1 MEWLVLIVAFLGA
14 LLTFFSGFGLGTVLL
29 PVMLIFLPPGTAVLC
44 TAIIHFINNGFKF
57 TLIRK
62 YIHVP
67 IAIRFGVI
75 AILGAF
81 IGAQCISY
89 VNQLG
94 TAFTANWFS
103 HAPKVSWINLIIGV
117 LLMAFALFEN
127 VKPKN
132 LSLTPSISQYIG
144 GGLSG
149 FFGGL
154 SGHQGAL
161 RSLFLS
167 PLIKDK
173 NAFVATG
180 AAIALAVD
188 VMRILVYVGNGSFW
202 ASANTPIIF
211 FGTAGAVMGTFLGR
225 KLLKKIN
232 YKMLHITVMVSLIA
246 LGLAMVTGL
255 IY

>member
-62 YIHVP
+62 YINVP
-67 IAIRFGVI
+67 ITLRFGAI
-75 AILGAF
+75 ALVGAF

-89 VNQLG
+89 ANQLG
-94 TAFTANWFS
+94 TAYTATWFN
-103 HAPKVSWINLIIGV
+103 HAPEVTWMNLLIGG
-117 LLMAFALFEN
+117 LLMVFALFEN
-127 VKPKN
+127 LKPNN
-132 LSLTPSISQYIG
+132 LNTTPSAGQYIG

-173 NAFVATG
+173 NAFVASG

-188 VMRILVYVGNGSFW
+188 VMRISVYIGKGSFW
-202 ASANTPIIF
+202 ASANTPIILY
-211 FGTAGAVMGTFLGR
+211 GITGALLGTFLGR

-246 LGLAMVTGL
+246 MGLAMATGL
-255 IY
+255 I

>member
-1 MEWLVLIVAFLGA
+1 MEFAVLIVAFLGA

-62 YIHVP
+62 YINVP
-67 IAIRFGVI
+67 IAIRFGIVAMI
-75 AILGAF
+75 GAF
-81 IGAQCISY
+81 IGAKCISY
-89 VNQLG
+89 ANDLG
-94 TAFTANWFS
+94 IAYKATWLN
-103 HAPKVSWINLIIGV
+103 HRPEVSWISLIIGI
-117 LLMAFALFEN
+117 LLMIFALFEN
-127 VKPKN
+127 FKPKN
-132 LSLTPSISQYIG
+132 LSSSLTTGQYLG

-167 PLIKDK
+167 PIIKDK
-173 NAFVATG
+173 NAFIATG

-188 VMRILVYVGNGSFW
+188 IMRISVYVGDGEFW
-202 ASANTPIIF
+202 KSANTPIILY
-211 FGTAGAVMGTFLGR
+211 GIAGAVIGTILGKR
-225 KLLKKIN
+225 LLKKIN
-232 YKMLHITVMVSLIA
+232 YRILHITVMFSLVA
-246 LGLAMVTGL
+246 LGLAMVLGL
-255 IY
+255 V